1 MHRNEKAAMP
11 EPIKIINK
19 DIPILARVLTA
30 MRDVTNVEQMRDWQ
44 RERMYSITQHLSG
57 MPGGGSFP
65 KGLDDAFAK
74 ISELNDEQRQK
85 CKKYM
90 EELRRAESILNAIPS
105 ANMRTFV
112 MMKYVLAIPNVQIMR
127 ELNMTEWKFNQ
138 ARQKIEEA
146 ESMGKVAWRERF
158 CLAEPSKKN

>member
-57 MPGGGSFP
+57 MPGGGSLP
-65 KGLDDAFAK
+65 KGLDDTFAK

-90 EELRRAESILNAIPS
+90 EELRQAEAILNTIPS
-105 ANMRTFV
+105 AAMRTFV
-112 MMKYVLAIPNVQIMR
+112 TMKYVLNIPNVQIMR
-127 ELNMTEWKFNQ
+127 ELNMTEWRFNRARLCIEQ
-138 ARQKIEEA
+138 AKDMEHVDC
-146 ESMGKVAWRERF
+146 K
-158 CLAEPSKKN
+158 EPYELVEK

>member
-30 MRDVTNVEQMRDWQ
+30 MRDVTNIEEMRDWQ

-57 MPGGGSFP
+57 MPGGGSLP
-65 KGLDDAFAK
+65 KGLDDTFAK

-85 CKKYM
+85 CKRYM
-90 EELRRAESILNAIPS
+90 EELRKAEAILNTIPS
-105 ANMRTFV
+105 AAMRTFV
-112 MMKYVLAIPNVQIMR
+112 TMKYVLNIPNVQIMR
-127 ELNMTEWKFNQ
+127 ELNLTEWRFNQ
-138 ARQKIEEA
+138 AKQCIEQARDMEHV
-146 ESMGKVAWRERF
+146 GWK
-158 CLAEPSKKN
+158 EPYELVEK

>member
-1 MHRNEKAAMP
+1 MNGNEKAAMP

-57 MPGGGSFP
+57 MPGGGSLP
-65 KGLDDAFAK
+65 KGLDDTFAK

-85 CKKYM
+85 CKRYM
-90 EELRRAESILNAIPS
+90 EELRQAEAILNTIPS
-105 ANMRTFV
+105 AAMRTFV
-112 MMKYVLAIPNVQIMR
+112 TMKYVLNIPNVQIMR
-127 ELNMTEWKFNQ
+127 ELNMTEWRFNQ
-138 ARQKIEEA
+138 SKRCIEQA
-146 ESMGKVAWRERF
+146 KDMVHVDWK
-158 CLAEPSKKN
+158 EPYELVEK